1 MWCMTYSS
9 DCQYLKFG
17 YVKNDKPR
25 QCVEKQRHYS
35 ANKGPYSQGHGLP
48 SGHVWMWKL
57 DYKEG
62 RAPKNWCLWTV
73 VLVKTPES
81 PLDSKEIKPVNLK
94 GNQPWIFIGRTDAEA
109 PAFWSPDANIW
120 LSGKDPDAGK
130 DWGQGEK
137 GAIEDET
144 VGWHHRFNGPEFEQT
159 PAEARDKE
167 AWQCCSPWGRKELD
181 TTGRLLLPLLSRF
194 SRVPLCVTP

>member
-81 PLDSKEIKPVNLK
+81 PLDSKEIKPVNPK
-94 GNQPWIFIGRTDAEA
+94 GSTLNSHW
-109 PAFWSPDANIW
+109 
-120 LSGKDPDAGK
+120 K
-130 DWGQGEK
+130 DWC
-137 GAIEDET
+137 
-144 VGWHHRFNGPEFEQT
+144 WSWSFNT
-159 PAEARDKE
+159 LAT
-167 AWQCCSPWGRKELD
+167 WCKELTHWKRPWCWERLRPGGEGGSRGWD
-181 TTGRLLLPLLSRF
+181 DWMASSTQWTWVWANSGR
-194 SRVPLCVTP
+194 